1 MAKVKL
7 KEVIGGNF
15 ILALNKLSE
24 QPVTATAAH
33 ALAKIH
39 KRAVEEATEYEEARQ
54 KALKKY
60 AVLKKDGEVD
70 SDKDGQIKFKNDD
83 DKASA
88 VKEIEELL
96 EQEID
101 LPQLKLSSIGDLKV
115 DVGVIATLDKVIS
128 ED

>member
-60 AVLKKDGEVD
+60 AVTKEDGTLDAEE
-70 SDKDGQIKFKNDD
+70 DGQIKFKTDD
-83 DKASA
+83 DKESA